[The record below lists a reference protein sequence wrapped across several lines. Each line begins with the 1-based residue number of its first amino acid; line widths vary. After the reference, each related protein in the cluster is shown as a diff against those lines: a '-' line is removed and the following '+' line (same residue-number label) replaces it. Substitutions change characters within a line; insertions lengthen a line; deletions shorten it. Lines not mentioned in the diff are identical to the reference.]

1 MDSID
6 CKIVEILKDNGRISN
21 KNLSEMIGLNPS
33 STLERV
39 KKLEERGII
48 TGYSANL
55 NYNKMGY
62 TTTAIIQIALERHNR
77 EIINKFIK
85 HISSLKEVT
94 ELYHISGQYDYMLKI
109 YVEDNKE
116 LQHFLIEN
124 LTSFEYISKTE
135 TLLIFE
141 EKRIR

>member
-6 CKIVEILKDNGRISN
+6 LKIVEILKRNGRISN
-21 KNLSEMIGLNPS
+21 KNLSEIIGLNPS

-39 KKLEERGII
+39 KKLEEKGII

-55 NYNKMGY
+55 DYNKIGF

-109 YVEDNKE
+109 YVADNK
-116 LQHFLIEN
+116 
-124 LTSFEYISKTE
+124 
-135 TLLIFE
+135 
-141 EKRIR
+141 